1 MFENISYFLQI
12 FKINFDIKYGMEL
25 EFQLID
31 CDYVI
36 VDNLPIIRLF
46 GKTRENKTVCAF
58 HEGFLPY
65 FYILPENKQ
74 EAVAFLKKNFSN
86 LIVNIEEEEKF
97 LPIGFQNKKTK
108 VLKIVL
114 KNPSKVVSVR
124 EELRRKDFIKE
135 IYEADILF
143 KYRFMADFSLSGMR
157 WMKIS
162 GNGTSTTTVKTDKI
176 VEAKFISAVDGD
188 TNVSFKYMGV
198 DIEIAY
204 EGVGALDSKKDKIA
218 IISLSF
224 LPAFNGHNTLVL
236 VSKSMKKMDKDV
248 IVLKDEKQMLE
259 EFIKI
264 LDLFDPD
271 FICGYNINNFDLPF
285 IVDRLRENKISR
297 AMGRCRQKQVVCK
310 KFGMRFKNSITGRV
324 VVDVYDLIK
333 ESVGKGLLRIKRFG
347 LGDVS
352 KVLLNEDKIGIPHSE
367 IPKYW
372 NGDEIQIKKLI
383 EYARRDAE
391 LVLKLLLGKDMLAKF
406 IELSKVSGLLL
417 QDVLNGGEATR
428 VENLLLREFDRMD
441 YVIPCKPSEK
451 EILRRRD
458 ERQAKGF
465 KGALVLEPEIGL
477 HTTNIIYLD
486 FRSMYPSIF
495 VAWNICPTTLILK
508 KKKME
513 VVDTPYGARFIPP
526 KIKEGLIPRIV
537 NLLMKQRD
545 KIKKQ
550 MEKAN
555 TTERK
560 VLDAKQYAL
569 KIMANAFYGYT
580 GYLRARFYA
589 LDIANA
595 ITSCGRDI
603 LQRTK
608 KFVETDE
615 RLKVVYG
622 DTDSILV
629 KLQTTDLEEAFKF
642 GKELGEK
649 INKELKGVV
658 QIKIENV
665 FRTMLILTKKRYV
678 GWSFEKLNGTWKDKF
693 VMKGIETVRRDWCG
707 LVEETL
713 LKTLE
718 IILKE
723 QDKKKAF
730 NYVKEI
736 LNKLE
741 KNEVPIEKLVISKG
755 ISKPIKEYRGIQPHV
770 ELVKKLRRRS
780 PASAPGIGDRVG
792 FVILRGPQLIS
803 NRAEDPDYV
812 KRRKLKVDSKYYIES
827 QLLPPLERVFEAIGV
842 SKSELIGLGR
852 QMLLAE
858 AIKAKK
864 KKVLNSIE
872 GFVCEK
878 CKKDYRRVPLIGKC
892 SNCGG
897 EILFYSGD
905 ARSRF
910 FES

>member
-1 MFENISYFLQI
+1 MFENISCFLQI
-12 FKINFDIKYGMEL
+12 FKIIFDIKYGMEL

-36 VDNLPIIRLF
+36 VDNLPIVRLF

-65 FYILPENKQ
+65 FYILPKNKEQ
-74 EAVAFLKKNFSN
+74 AIVFLKKNFNN
-86 LIVNIEEEEKF
+86 LLVNIEEEEKF

-108 VLKIVL
+108 ILKIVL
-114 KNPSKVVSVR
+114 KNPSKVVTVR

-157 WMKIS
+157 WVKIS
-162 GNGTSTTTVKTDKI
+162 GNGTATTTVKTDKI
-176 VEAKFISAVDGD
+176 VEAKSVSVIEGD
-188 TNVSFKYMGV
+188 KNAPLKYMGV

-204 EGVGALDSKKDKIA
+204 EGEGLLDSKKDKIA
-218 IISLSF
+218 IMSLSF
-224 LPAFNGHNTLVL
+224 FPAFNGHNTLVL
-236 VSKSMKKMDKDV
+236 VSKSMKKMDRDV
-248 IVLKDEKQMLE
+248 VVLKNEKQMLE
-259 EFIKI
+259 EFVKI
-264 LDLFDPD
+264 LDSFDPD

-285 IVDRLRENKISR
+285 IVDRLRENKITR
-297 AMGRCRQKQVVCK
+297 AIGRCKQKQVVCR
-310 KFGMRFKNSITGRV
+310 KFGMRFRNSITGRV
-324 VVDVYDLIK
+324 VVDVYDLLK
-333 ESVGKGLLRIKRFG
+333 ESVGKGLIRLKRFG

-352 KVLLNEDKIGIPHSE
+352 KVLLNEDKIAIPHSE

-372 NGDEIQIKKLI
+372 NGDETQMKKLI

-391 LVLKLLLGKDMLAKF
+391 LVLKLLLGRDMLGKF

-428 VENLLLREFDRMD
+428 VENLLLREFDKMG
-441 YVIPCKPSEK
+441 YVIPCKPLER

-477 HTTNIIYLD
+477 HTKNIIYLD

-495 VAWNICPTTLILK
+495 VAWNICPTTLILEK
-508 KKKME
+508 EKMKF
-513 VVDTPYGARFIPP
+513 VSTPYGARFVPP
-526 KIKEGLIPRIV
+526 KIKEGIIPRIV
-537 NLLMKQRD
+537 NILMNQRD

-550 MEKAN
+550 MKKVDTA
-555 TTERK
+555 ERK

-608 KFVETDE
+608 KFVEADE
-615 RLKVVYG
+615 KLKVVYG

-629 KLQTTDLEEAFKF
+629 KLQTTNLEEAFKF
-642 GKELGEK
+642 GGELGEK
-649 INKELKGVV
+649 INEELKGVV
-658 QIKIENV
+658 RIKIENV
-665 FRTMLILTKKRYV
+665 FRAMLILTKKRYV
-678 GWSFEKLNGTWKDKF
+678 GWSFEKVNGDWRDKF

-713 LKTLE
+713 FRTLE

-723 QDKKKAF
+723 QDTKKAF

-741 KNEVPIEKLVISKG
+741 KNEVPIEKLIITKG
-755 ISKPIKEYRGIQPHV
+755 ISKPLKQYRGIQPHV
-770 ELVKKLRRRS
+770 ELVKKLIRRS
-780 PASAPGIGDRVG
+780 PASAPGVGDRVG
-792 FVILRGPQLIS
+792 FVIVRGPQLMS
-803 NRAEDPDYV
+803 DRAEDPDYV
-812 KRRKLKVDSKYYIES
+812 KEHKLKIDSKYYIES

-842 SKSELIGLGR
+842 SKSELIGIGR
-852 QMLLAE
+852 QLLLSDM
-858 AIKAKK
+858 IKTKK
-864 KKVLNSIE
+864 KKTLNSIE
-872 GFVCEK
+872 GFICEK

-892 SNCGG
+892 LNCGG
-897 EILFYSGD
+897 EILFYSG
-905 ARSRF
+905 AMRSRW